1 MEHKLYCMKLGQTLG
16 RNERWHKTKQ
26 ICLSLFQF
34 DGRRSSE
41 ELKKFWQNWEHPS
54 INKNEWT
61 EEETERLKDI
71 AAKHSYLDWQTVA
84 QELGVSSSEV
94 RNVSWKVR

>member
-1 MEHKLYCMKLGQTLG
+1 MHGTQTEAGTNIGQKRTLTQD
-16 RNERWHKTKQ
+16 KVD
-26 ICLSLFQF
+26 LSLFQF

-71 AAKHSYLDWQTVA
+71 AAKHGYLDWQTVA